1 MLISSGGP
9 LAQHCCVSKPLGLAG
24 LPTLGERPTDKRAGA
39 RRQPTTLAARL
50 TSTLACTGGTGS
62 ERGGGAMAE
71 GLRHDDT
78 YSNGARTSAKWPHRR
93 GVDDE
98 VARLGNVSTVVSEL

>member
-62 ERGGGAMAE
+62 ERGGVLWRRDCGTMTHILTAHEHRPSGPTDE
-71 GLRHDDT
+71 G
-78 YSNGARTSAKWPHRR
+78 
-93 GVDDE
+93 
-98 VARLGNVSTVVSEL
+98 